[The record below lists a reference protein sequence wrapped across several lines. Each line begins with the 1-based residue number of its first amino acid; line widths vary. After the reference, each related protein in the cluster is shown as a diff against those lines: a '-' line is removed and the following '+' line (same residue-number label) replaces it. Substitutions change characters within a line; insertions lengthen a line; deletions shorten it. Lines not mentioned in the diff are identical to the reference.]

1 MNETNVLTST
11 TTAQVLERLQVLRAD
26 LTPELR
32 KAATFLLESSNEI
45 GVSSIRKLATLA
57 DVNANTLVRL
67 SRSLGM
73 DSYESFRE
81 VFRAEI
87 RQGREVYP
95 DRARWLQSLSQK
107 GQLGGLY
114 AASAEASIDNLEGF
128 YAATDHA
135 IVDRAAKA
143 IGAARRSYV
152 LGVGVTNPVAQ
163 NFAYL
168 AGMAIDSI
176 RALPNGGT
184 LPVDGLARAD
194 HRDVLIAM
202 TFRPYRREVVEA
214 VAVARAQ
221 GVTVIAISDSLAS
234 PIMMNAQH
242 RFIVPTDTP
251 QFFTSTVALT
261 AFFEMLLAFIIADAG
276 EDVVASI
283 EAFHRR
289 RHALGIYVED
299 EGSQT

>member
-1 MNETNVLTST
+1 MNKTNVPSPATS
-11 TTAQVLERLQVLRAD
+11 AEILERIQVLRAD

-32 KAATFLLESSNEI
+32 KIASFLLENPNEI
-45 GVSSIRKLATLA
+45 GVSSIRKLAALA
-57 DVNANTLVRL
+57 DVKANTLVRL
-67 SRSLGM
+67 SRAIGM

-87 RQGREVYP
+87 RQGRETYP

-114 AASAEASIDNLEGF
+114 AASAEASIDNLEAF
-128 YAATDHA
+128 YAATDHVGIERAAQA
-135 IVDRAAKA
+135 IV
-143 IGAARRSYV
+143 GARRSYV

-168 AGMAIDSI
+168 AGMAIDGI

-194 HRDVLIAM
+194 HNDLLIAM
-202 TFRPYRREVVEA
+202 TFSPYRTEVVEA

-221 GVTVIAISDSLAS
+221 GVPVIAVSDSLAS
-234 PIMMNAQH
+234 PIMATALH
-242 RFIVPTDTP
+242 RFIVPTETP
-251 QFFTSTVALT
+251 QFFTSTVAST
-261 AFFEMLLAFIIADAG
+261 AFFEMLLAFIIADAS

-283 EAFHRR
+283 EAFHSR

-299 EGSQT
+299 EGSHS

>member
-1 MNETNVLTST
+1 MSETNVPSSATS
-11 TTAQVLERLQVLRAD
+11 AQILERLQVLRAE

-32 KAATFLLESSNEI
+32 KAATFLLESPNEI
-45 GVSSIRKLATLA
+45 ALSSIRKLATLA

-81 VFRAEI
+81 IFRAEI
-87 RQGREVYP
+87 RLGREAYP

-107 GQLGGLY
+107 GQLGGLF

-128 YAATDHA
+128 FAATDHVA
-135 IVDRAAKA
+135 IDRAAKA
-143 IGAARRSYV
+143 IVAARRSYV

-168 AGMAIDSI
+168 AGMAIDGI

-202 TFRPYRREVVEA
+202 TFRPYRTEIVEA
-214 VAVARAQ
+214 VTIARAQ
-221 GVTVIAISDSLAS
+221 GVPVIAVSDSLAS

-242 RFIVPTDTP
+242 RFIVPTETP

-261 AFFEMLLAFIIADAG
+261 AFFEVLLAFIIADAS

-283 EAFHRR
+283 EAFHSR
-289 RHALGIYVED
+289 RHALGIYVDD
-299 EGSQT
+299 EGSKT